1 MEADVGLLYRMV
13 RTALFQIDPEEA
25 HDLVLDLAEGINA
38 RRWMGNFL
46 QWWYRPSLPSLRV
59 QCLGIEHASP
69 IGLAA
74 GFDPDA
80 RATTLLASL
89 GFGHVEVGTV
99 MTSPFAGSPRP
110 RLFRVRSEPGLLH
123 HRGRPSRGAIEVAHS
138 LGAQFPG
145 VPVSVN
151 LGRPGLLPGESLD
164 HFLEEIA
171 EAAYILAPTASFLT
185 LNTQLP
191 GAEPG
196 KLLEDPEI
204 ATLQIH
210 LLRERLPHPHPPILL
225 KLSPDLEE
233 TRTAYLAEAALE
245 AGAAGFICGG
255 AAERQVDLPALTRTR
270 IGPLKGL
277 YAGPALLQSTA
288 HRLRF
293 LRRSFGPRPV
303 LIGSGGIYEGKD
315 ALLLLRAG
323 ADLLQIFTALVYRG
337 PSAPGQIGRELAE
350 EMHRLGARSLS
361 SVRNMDL

>member
-1 MEADVGLLYRMV
+1 MGLLYRLV
-13 RTALFQIDPEEA
+13 RTGLFQIEPEEA
-25 HDLVLDLAEGINA
+25 HDLVLDLAEGISA

-46 QWWYRPSLPSLRV
+46 QWWYRPSLPELRT

-80 RATTLLASL
+80 RATSLLSCL
-89 GFGHVEVGTV
+89 GFGHIEVGTV
-99 MTSPFAGSPRP
+99 MSAPFSGSPRP
-110 RLFRVRSEPGLLH
+110 RLFRVRGEPGLLH
-123 HRGRPSRGAIEVAHS
+123 HRGRPSRGAAEVAYN
-138 LGAQFPG
+138 LGGHYPG

-171 EAAYILAPTASFLT
+171 EAAILLAPTASFLT
-185 LNTQLP
+185 LSTRLP
-191 GAEPG
+191 GSHPG
-196 KLLEDPEI
+196 ELLENPEI
-204 ATLQIH
+204 AARQVE
-210 LLRERLPHPHPPILL
+210 LLLERLPPPRPPVLL

-233 TRTAYLAEAALE
+233 TRMAYLAEAALE
-245 AGAAGFICGG
+245 AGAAGFVCGG
-255 AAERQVDLPALTRTR
+255 AAEHHTDLPAPTRNR
-270 IGPLKGL
+270 IGRVQGL
-277 YAGPALLQSTA
+277 FSGPALLQGTA

-303 LIGSGGIYEGKD
+303 LVGSGGIYEGKD

-337 PSAPGQIGRELAE
+337 PSAPGRIARELVR
-350 EMHRLGARSLS
+350 EMRRMGARSLS
-361 SVRNMDL
+361 SIRGMDA